1 MENAV
6 YLFMAFAIV
15 WAVVFGY
22 ILYLCIK
29 QRRLWRIVNLLK
41 ENADKDSAD

>member
-6 YLFMAFAIV
+6 YLFTAFAIV

-22 ILYLCIK
+22 ILYLYIK
-29 QRRLWRIVNLLK
+29 QRRLWRIVDLLK
-41 ENADKDSAD
+41 ERNEKGITK

>member
-1 MENAV
+1 MENAI
-6 YLFMAFAIV
+6 YLFTAFAVV

-22 ILYLCIK
+22 ILYLYIK

-41 ENADKDSAD
+41 EKTGKDIRN